1 GWGRAARG
9 GRGLR
14 GRWGGACGHRLGWGE
29 KSEGC
34 PPLCRHGP
42 RKRAIQYPV
51 SPVGFLRARSGGQR
65 VLDCPLARAM
75 TAENGAAP
83 SHQILLREGGAE
95 PVVVGDELAD
105 ELVQP
110 GLEDLVHAAVLQ
122 AGAGLRR
129 PCPRP

>member
-1 GWGRAARG
+1 RREHYRG
-9 GRGLR
+9 G
-14 GRWGGACGHRLGWGE
+14 GGKGE
-29 KSEGC
+29 AA

-122 AGAGLRR
+122 AAGGRAGPLPPPAPPARG
-129 PCPRP
+129 PGG